1 MLMQYSVKLDGFEG
15 PLDLLLHLIQTYE
28 VDIYDIPV
36 AIITE
41 QYLQYI
47 HTMKELKLDVA
58 SEYLVMAATLLAIK
72 SKMLLPKHEEEL
84 FDHQMELEM
93 EEDPRDELVR
103 RLVEYR
109 KYKHAADELKERESA
124 RSLIYT
130 RQPADLSS
138 FEKEE
143 KEKQVT
149 NVTLYDMLQAMQRVF
164 QEKVARAPKQTTIER
179 QEIPIETR
187 MEQIKNSLLSVG
199 GRKKFTELFEKGTK
213 EHVVVTFLAI
223 LELMKIKSI
232 NCEQKDHFSEI
243 YITMLEE

>member
-1 MLMQYSVKLDGFEG
+1 MQYSVKLDGFEG

-58 SEYLVMAATLLAIK
+58 SEFLVMAATLLAIK

-84 FDHQMELEM
+84 FENQMELEM

-109 KYKHAADELKERESA
+109 KYKHAADELKERESQ
-124 RSLIYT
+124 RSLVYT
-130 RQPADLSS
+130 RQPLDLSQ

-143 KEKQVT
+143 TAKQVT
-149 NVTLYDMLQAMQRVF
+149 NVTLYDMLQAMQKVF
-164 QEKVARAPKQTTIER
+164 QEKVTRAPRTTIER

-187 MEQIKNSLLSVG
+187 MEQIKSSLQSVG
-199 GRKKFTELFEKGTK
+199 GRKKFTELFDKSTK

-223 LELMKIKSI
+223 LELMKVKSI
-232 NCEQKDHFSEI
+232 KCEQQDHFSEI

>member
-1 MLMQYSVKLDGFEG
+1 MQYSVKLDGFEG

-130 RQPADLSS
+130 RQPADLSP

-149 NVTLYDMLQAMQRVF
+149 NVTLYDLLQAMQRVF

-223 LELMKIKSI
+223 LELMKVKSI